1 MADEFVRRDVF
12 DVTMSRMEALIDR
25 SLAKQEALA
34 SRMREETNSA
44 ISKMQQ
50 AMIEMRGETN
60 NAISKMQKD
69 ISDMRGDI
77 KAEVSGLKGDVK
89 AMNARLDT
97 LQNKFSWN
105 LAWLGVI
112 IGLVLA
118 VVQHLWK

>member
-1 MADEFVRRDVF
+1 MADEFVRRDIF
-12 DVTMSRMEALIDR
+12 DLYMGRMEAIMEKN
-25 SLAKQEALA
+25 LAKHD
-34 SRMREETNSA
+34 A
-44 ISKMQQ
+44 I
-50 AMIEMRGETN
+50 A
-60 NAISKMQKD
+60 A
-69 ISDMRGDI
+69 DMTADV
-77 KAEVSGLKGDVK
+77 AELKGDVK

>member
-1 MADEFVRRDVF
+1 MANEFVRRDVF

-34 SRMREETNSA
+34 SRMREETNS
-44 ISKMQQ
+44 
-50 AMIEMRGETN
+50 
-60 NAISKMQKD
+60 AISKMQKD

-105 LAWLGVI
+105 LAWFGVI

>member
-1 MADEFVRRDVF
+1 MADEFVRRDIF
-12 DVTMSRMEALIDR
+12 DLYMGRMEAIMEKN
-25 SLAKQEALA
+25 LAKHD
-34 SRMREETNSA
+34 A
-44 ISKMQQ
+44 I
-50 AMIEMRGETN
+50 A
-60 NAISKMQKD
+60 A
-69 ISDMRGDI
+69 DM
-77 KAEVSGLKGDVK
+77 KADVAELKGDVK

>member
-1 MADEFVRRDVF
+1 MADEFVRRDIF
-12 DVTMSRMEALIDR
+12 DLYMGRMEAIMEKN
-25 SLAKQEALA
+25 LAKHD
-34 SRMREETNSA
+34 A
-44 ISKMQQ
+44 IAADK
-50 AMIEMRGETN
+50 
-60 NAISKMQKD
+60 
-69 ISDMRGDI
+69 
-77 KAEVSGLKGDVK
+77 KADVAELKGDVK